1 MVEERP
7 GPGSRLALV
16 VDDEIEIRDLVC
28 EILGAAGFRTLTAAD
43 GEEALTLA
51 GEHRPSLIVMDV
63 MMRTMDGYTA
73 LTRLRGDPA
82 TRDIP
87 VIMLT
92 GQDAPLYRTLSFGVG
107 ATAHLTK
114 PFSPALLT
122 ATVWRVLGSGGPGE

>member
-1 MVEERP
+1 MAEEQP
-7 GPGSRLALV
+7 GPDSLLALV
-16 VDDEIEIRDLVC
+16 VDDEIESRDLVC
-28 EILGAAGFRTLTAAD
+28 EILAADGFRTLAAAD
-43 GEEALTLA
+43 GEEALALA
-51 GEHRPSLIVMDV
+51 GAHRPSLIVMDV

-87 VIMLT
+87 VIILT
-92 GQDAPLYRTLSFGVG
+92 GQEAPLYRTLSFGVG

-122 ATVWRVLGSGGPGE
+122 AAVWRALGRGGSTG

>member
-1 MVEERP
+1 VAEERP
-7 GPGSRLALV
+7 GPDSLLALV
-16 VDDEIEIRDLVC
+16 VDDEIESRDLVC
-28 EILGAAGFRTLTAAD
+28 EILAAAGFRTLAAAD
-43 GEEALTLA
+43 GEEALALA
-51 GEHRPSLIVMDV
+51 GAHRPSLIVMDV

-87 VIMLT
+87 VIILT
-92 GQDAPLYRTLSFGVG
+92 GEEAPLYRTLSFGVG

-122 ATVWRVLGSGGPGE
+122 ATVRRILGRGGSTG